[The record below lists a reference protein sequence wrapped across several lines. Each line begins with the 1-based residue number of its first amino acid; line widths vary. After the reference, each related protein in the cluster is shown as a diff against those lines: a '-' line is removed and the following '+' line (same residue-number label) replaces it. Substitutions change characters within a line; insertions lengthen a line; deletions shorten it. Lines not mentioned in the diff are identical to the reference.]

1 MELTN
6 TALVIV
12 DVQKAF
18 ADPTWGERNNPEA
31 EKNMAKL
38 LHHWRQEGGRVVHIQ
53 HRSADPE
60 SLFYPEKDSFGLIEA
75 LQPKDDE
82 AVMAKTVNSA
92 FIGTGLEDYLR
103 RNGVDTVVI
112 AGLTTPHCVSTTTRM
127 SGNLG
132 FRTYLVSDATAAFA
146 LTGPDGIRYDA
157 ETVHAL
163 TLATLHEE
171 FAEVVTAAE
180 LLAQE
185 WMAVE
190 QEKKRSG

>member
-1 MELTN
+1 MDFKN

-18 ADPTWGERNNPEA
+18 ADPKWGERNNPDA
-31 EKNMAKL
+31 EKNIEKL
-38 LHHWRQEGGRVVHIQ
+38 LHHWRQNRGSVVHIQ
-53 HRSADPE
+53 HRSWDPE
-60 SLFYPEKDSFGLIEA
+60 SLFYPEKDSFELIEA
-75 LQPKDDE
+75 LKPEEDE
-82 AVMAKTVNSA
+82 AVMEKTVNSA

-103 RNGVDTVVI
+103 NKRIDAVVI

-157 ETVHAL
+157 ETVHIL

-171 FAEVVTAAE
+171 FAEVVTAEE
-180 LLAQE
+180 LLKKD
-185 WMAVE
+185 WVAVE
-190 QEKKRSG
+190 QEEKGRG

>member
-1 MELTN
+1 MKLTN

-18 ADPTWGERNNPEA
+18 ADPKWGERNNPDA
-31 EKNMAKL
+31 EKNIEKL
-38 LHHWRQEGGRVVHIQ
+38 LHRWRQEGGSIVHIQ
-53 HRSADPE
+53 HRSRDPE

-82 AVMAKTVNSA
+82 AVMEKTVNSA

-103 RNGVDTVVI
+103 GKGIEAVVI

-146 LTGPDGIRYDA
+146 LVGPDGVRYDA

-171 FAEVVTAAE
+171 FAEVVTAE
-180 LLAQE
+180 EMLGKE
-185 WMAVE
+185 WAAVE
-190 QEKKRSG
+190 QGENGSG

>member
-1 MELTN
+1 MGLTN

-18 ADPTWGERNNPEA
+18 ADPNWGERNNPDA
-31 EKNMAKL
+31 EKNIEKL
-38 LHHWRQEGGRVVHIQ
+38 LHHWRQNGGSIVHIQ
-53 HRSADPE
+53 HRSLDPE
-60 SLFYPEKDSFGLIEA
+60 SLFYAEKDSFGLIEA
-75 LQPKDDE
+75 LQPKDGE
-82 AVMAKTVNSA
+82 AVMEKTVNSA
-92 FIGTGLEDYLR
+92 FIGTGLEAYLR
-103 RNGVDTVVI
+103 SNGIDTVII

-163 TLATLHEE
+163 TLATLHGE
-171 FAEVVTAAE
+171 FAEVVTSAE
-180 LLAQE
+180 LLEKDWA
-185 WMAVE
+185 AVE
-190 QEKKRSG
+190 QEGKGRG